1 MALATA
7 AQMREYLRV
16 LTGTAEDTL
25 IDSLIARFDGLAAGW
40 CGYPTE
46 GAAPT
51 FESATYTHYFD
62 GDGGESLYLRVHPA
76 SAITSVHVDVDR
88 VYGSSTL
95 VASGDYE
102 LFTAEGLLLLKTTST
117 QGAWTGGFRSVKVVY
132 TGGYAT
138 TPAPLVHAC
147 GLQVA
152 HWYRNRDNIGYQTVS
167 QQGGSIRVEGLG
179 LLPEVQEALGPY
191 RLSGFEGGTIG

>member
-51 FESATYTHYFD
+51 MESASYTHYFD

-76 SAITSVHVDVDR
+76 SAITSAHVDVER
-88 VYGSSTL
+88 VYDSSTL
-95 VASGDYE
+95 IAATDYE
-102 LFTAEGLLLLKTTST
+102 LFSAEGLVLLKSTST
-117 QGAWTGGFRSVKVVY
+117 QGAWTTGFRSAKVVY
-132 TGGYAT
+132 TAGYST
-138 TPAPLVHAC
+138 TPAPIIHGC
-147 GLQVA
+147 GMQVA
-152 HWYRNRDNIGYQTVS
+152 HWYRNRDNIGYQNVS
-167 QQGGSIRVEGLG
+167 QQGGSIRVHDLG
-179 LLPEVQEALGPY
+179 LLEEVKEALAPY
-191 RLSGFEGGTIG
+191 QLSGFEGGTLG